1 MAIKVIQWATGSVGT
16 WSLREILRNPDLEL
30 VGLLVY
36 GADKVGQDAGVI
48 AGGAP
53 VGVKATNRRE
63 DIVALDADVVIHS
76 PRAFGQGD
84 RMLDDVVALLES
96 GKNVVTVSDYIAP
109 QIHGPAVR
117 ERLDAA
123 AKRGGVTLHGT
134 GIDPG
139 FLCDRL
145 PATLTGL
152 STVVERIHMVEA
164 ADLRGHP
171 NPSMIM
177 DLLGFGL
184 FPEQFRIDP
193 SHPGIQYCA
202 TMFPQALVS
211 LFSLLRMPLG
221 RIDTAPPVLAVA
233 SHDLEVASG
242 IVRKGTIAGIT
253 WKFLGYRPDDPADRP
268 FATHQW
274 SWYLESALPGMP
286 EADGRY
292 QIRLDI
298 EGTPTLSTVIDIRH
312 PEDPFFM
319 PTAGAAIRAIPEVLR
334 APPGFLEGT
343 VFGAWSPSLT
353 GRSTPTSRSRP

>member
-1 MAIKVIQWATGSVGT
+1 MAYKVIQWATGSVGN
-16 WSLREILRNPDLEL
+16 WALKEIIRNPDLEL

-36 GADKVGQDAGVI
+36 GSDKVGKDAGEI

-63 DIVALDADVVIHS
+63 EILALEADVVIHCAK
-76 PRAFGQGD
+76 AFGQSEQ
-84 RMLDDVVALLES
+84 MLDDVIALLES
-96 GKNVVTVSDYIAP
+96 GKNVVTVSDFIAP

-123 AKRGGVTLHGT
+123 AKKGGVTLHGT

-152 STVVERIHMVEA
+152 STIVDKIRMVEA

-171 NPSMIM
+171 NPAMIM

-184 FPEQFRIDP
+184 TPDKFKIDP

-211 LFSLLRMPLG
+211 LFSLLKLDFD
-221 RIDTAPPVLAVA
+221 RIETAPPVLATA
-233 SHDLEVASG
+233 SRDLEVASG
-242 IVRKGTIAGIT
+242 VIRKGTIAGIT
-253 WKFLGYRPDDPADRP
+253 WTFLGYRKSDAPGQP
-268 FATHQW
+268 FATHEW
-274 SWYLESALPGMP
+274 SWYLEENLPGMP

-298 EGTPTLSTVIDIRH
+298 EGTPTLRTVIDITH
-312 PEDPFFM
+312 PQDPFFM
-319 PTAGAAIRAIPEVLR
+319 PTAGAAIRAIPEVVR
-334 APPGFLEGT
+334 ARPGFLECT
-343 VFGAWSPSLT
+343 VFAAWAPSLADA
-353 GRSTPTSRSRP
+353 